1 MTIPTITG
9 YFFERYCKSMPLI
22 VLISLLVNVLLLI
35 VMNVRGRQ
43 ILAKKEQKAESNQD
57 DKLLELKD

>member
-1 MTIPTITG
+1 
-9 YFFERYCKSMPLI
+9 MPLI